1 MIKKIGITNID
12 ATANEAPVSDIGEY
26 LGIFCISIPPVA
38 SKILAS
44 MHNNADSRL
53 EDKPIVEFWL
63 VLTRKIRPKTP
74 IKNPSHLF
82 AEIFSLSINLANTRM
97 NRGMEDKYIA
107 TSPVVR
113 FLNAKGIKI
122 NGIVKQKIPY
132 IVA

>member
-12 ATANEAPVSDIGEY
+12 ATVNEAPVSDIGEY

-38 SKILAS
+38 SKILAT

-53 EDKPIVEFWL
+53 EEKSIVELWL
-63 VLTRKIRPKTP
+63 LLMRKIRPETP
-74 IKNPSHLF
+74 IKNPNHLF

-97 NRGMEDKYIA
+97 KRGMEDKYIA
-107 TSPVVR
+107 TSPVVM

>member
-1 MIKKIGITNID
+1 
-12 ATANEAPVSDIGEY
+12 
-26 LGIFCISIPPVA
+26 
-38 SKILAS
+38 

-107 TSPVVR
+107 TSPVAR
-113 FLNAKGIKI
+113 FLNEKGIKI